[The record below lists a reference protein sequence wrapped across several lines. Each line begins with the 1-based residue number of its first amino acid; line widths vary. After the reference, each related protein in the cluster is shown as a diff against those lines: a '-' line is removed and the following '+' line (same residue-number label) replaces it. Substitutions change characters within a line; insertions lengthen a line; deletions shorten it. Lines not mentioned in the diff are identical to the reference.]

1 MIGSFAIH
9 CIAWLAFTS
18 TIIVPYVALP
28 VDIEDLTN
36 FEWEEGQELPEDIA
50 ALDRTRIDIEG
61 YVHTTEGPDGKVFLL
76 IPDQKCRC
84 QGAPP
89 PNYFVKVYLDGEG
102 EGHPSGRVR
111 LTGKFFVSEKYED
124 GFVTSIYRLRGRFIE

>member
-1 MIGSFAIH
+1 VIASLVVH
-9 CIAWLAFTS
+9 CAMWMALAGALV
-18 TIIVPYVALP
+18 VPYAALP
-28 VDIEDLTN
+28 VDIQDLTN
-36 FEWEEGQELPEDIA
+36 FDWEEGQELPGEIA

-61 YVHTTEGPDGKVFLL
+61 YIHTTEGQSGRVFLL

-84 QGAPP
+84 QGTPP
-89 PNYFVKVYLDGEG
+89 PNYFVKVYLDKGTSG
-102 EGHPSGRVR
+102 QGSGRVR